1 MPDVSALAG
10 PGQVRLF
17 IRRMGHIKEK
27 MEKDLEYLRISRS
40 NANRFAP
47 KGGVKIVQ
55 EDKARKAE
63 AENLQSPNNLRFDP
77 SSAIL
82 NVIN

>member
-47 KGGVKIVQ
+47 KGGVKIV
-55 EDKARKAE
+55 
-63 AENLQSPNNLRFDP
+63 
-77 SSAIL
+77 
-82 NVIN
+82 

>member
-47 KGGVKIVQ
+47 KGGLKIVQ
-55 EDKARKAE
+55 EDKAKKAE
-63 AENLQSPNNLRFDP
+63 AEQL
-77 SSAIL
+77 
-82 NVIN
+82 